1 MGERMRYRVLGPI
14 EVVDDE
20 PEGRVSVAVGGPQQR
35 RLLGVLLTYPDRVV
49 STDHLVEALWPDADP
64 PSGANRS
71 VLTYVSRL
79 RASLGRDVIVSQ
91 DNGYRLDRTA
101 GTRDIDAFETLIT
114 EAERSLPDRAVACYD
129 EALALMPA
137 AARSVSSGSSG
148 GRWPS
153 RPGSPS
159 CGWSPGRN
167 APRADGDRPPW
178 AGRARPGR
186 A

>member
-1 MGERMRYRVLGPI
+1 MLGPI

-20 PEGRVSVAVGGPQQR
+20 PEGRSAVAVGGPQQR

-49 STDHLVEALWPDADP
+49 STDHLVDVLWPDSDP

-101 GTRDIDAFETLIT
+101 GTRDIDAFETLIS

-129 EALALMPA
+129 EALALWRGRPFGEFGDEWWAIAETTRLAELHVSARERQRVSA
-137 AARSVSSGSSG
+137 AQ
-148 GRWPS
+148 
-153 RPGSPS
+153 
-159 CGWSPGRN
+159 
-167 APRADGDRPPW
+167 DRPPRS
-178 AGRARPGR
+178 GDS
-186 A
+186 